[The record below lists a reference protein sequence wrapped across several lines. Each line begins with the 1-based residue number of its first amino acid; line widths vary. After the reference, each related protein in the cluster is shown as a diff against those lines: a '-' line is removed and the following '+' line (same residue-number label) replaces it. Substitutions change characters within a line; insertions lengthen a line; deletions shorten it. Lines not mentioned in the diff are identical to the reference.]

1 MLSLPIIFMADL
13 ILHIPTGKNVMQENN
28 SYKSVWKIESID
40 NPWEIVIIVN
50 PKKYYEDFEDFR
62 CNKKHKGI
70 RKCAPGMSFENFAKR
85 IVPVNKIEQQRFSVG
100 GDEMQKTSIT
110 KTKFLQTNNKRFYS
124 PNGKT
129 YLPIRYLP
137 LNKLTQYKEEKGE
150 KIEKNTLNEKNNI
163 LQMEKETFFVE
174 LKVKSL
180 STNTKF
186 QILFF
191 GSTWRQK
198 NLKINLAPTTQL
210 YILNS
215 GWI

>member
-1 MLSLPIIFMADL
+1 
-13 ILHIPTGKNVMQENN
+13 
-28 SYKSVWKIESID
+28 
-40 NPWEIVIIVN
+40 
-50 PKKYYEDFEDFR
+50 
-62 CNKKHKGI
+62 
-70 RKCAPGMSFENFAKR
+70 
-85 IVPVNKIEQQRFSVG
+85 
-100 GDEMQKTSIT
+100 
-110 KTKFLQTNNKRFYS
+110 
-124 PNGKT
+124 
-129 YLPIRYLP
+129 
-137 LNKLTQYKEEKGE
+137 
-150 KIEKNTLNEKNNI
+150 
-163 LQMEKETFFVE
+163 MEKETFFVE